1 MKEVEFTPYAMLL
14 FIHLQFQ
21 HDIIHD
27 LHILAGL
34 GKERTDIVAGNI
46 GYNIMEESFLIPS
59 GGGNDISKHKYNLKG
74 GAPPMPYN
82 FDEFLKEFFIIDME
96 KIMTYEKI
104 ESGKVEGVVQR
115 DFDARAAAAA
125 AVVPTWRRRED
136 VMVRLSMG
144 LWKRHGRSLQ
154 QPFKLMFELYWLA

>member
-115 DFDARAAAAA
+115 DFEARAAAAA
-125 AVVPTWRRRED
+125 AVEEANKATYKNEKAADKAAEAADKANKAAP
-136 VMVRLSMG
+136 LPYGSI
-144 LWKRHGRSLQ
+144 L
-154 QPFKLMFELYWLA
+154 